1 MPIVC
6 NIGDIECLF
15 YDVIY
20 YSDHH
25 TVETE
30 DEKGADGDEGDDSAF
45 DVVERF
51 CQVYEGVYRYE
62 IYHII

>member
-20 YSDHH
+20 YSDYHA
-25 TVETE
+25 VETE

-45 DVVERF
+45 DIVE
-51 CQVYEGVYRYE
+51 
-62 IYHII
+62 